1 MEQWKAIP
9 RARLTGAVAL
19 AEDRALVQLYLQRDG
34 QRAGPFSVEEVN
46 RQLAAGRLNPTDLG
60 WSESSPGWKP
70 LLSFVGVIVPG
81 GASSTAAPIGL
92 ATPVTFGLMRYA
104 GFWVRAVAFVIDGII
119 LTLLFLF
126 VAAFY
131 LRNYGGDTSSL
142 RLPIIIQSAIS
153 LLYFAISW
161 SSSMQATLGQKFCGV
176 KVVDGIG
183 AHRISLMRALGRSF
197 ALVLSGLLLGI
208 GYLMAAFT
216 ERKRALH
223 DMVADT
229 CVVKSGD

>member
-1 MEQWKAIP
+1 MQI
-9 RARLTGAVAL
+9 
-19 AEDRALVQLYLQRDG
+19 YLHRDG
-34 QRAGPFSVEEVN
+34 QRTGPFSLEEVN

-81 GASSTAAPIGL
+81 GASSTAAPIGM
-92 ATPVTFGLMRYA
+92 ATPVTFGLLRYA
-104 GFWVRAVAFVIDGII
+104 GFWIRAVAFAIDLII

-126 VAAFY
+126 VAAFC
-131 LRNYGGDTSSL
+131 LRNYGGDSYSL
-142 RLPIIIQSAIS
+142 RPITIQSVIS
-153 LLYFAISW
+153 FLYFALFW
-161 SSSMQATLGQKFCGV
+161 SSPMQATLGQKFCGL

-183 AHRISLMRALGRSF
+183 ARRISLMRALSRTF

-229 CVVKSGD
+229 CVVKAT

>member
-1 MEQWKAIP
+1 MQI
-9 RARLTGAVAL
+9 
-19 AEDRALVQLYLQRDG
+19 YLHRDG
-34 QRAGPFSVEEVN
+34 QRAGPFSLEEVN

-81 GASSTAAPIGL
+81 GASSTAAPIGM

-104 GFWVRAVAFVIDGII
+104 GFWVRAVAFVIDVII
-119 LTLLFLF
+119 LALLFLF
-126 VAAFY
+126 VAAFC
-131 LRNYGGDTSSL
+131 LRNYGGDSYSL
-142 RLPIIIQSAIS
+142 RPIIIQSVIT
-153 LLYFAISW
+153 LLYFALFW
-161 SSSMQATLGQKFCGV
+161 STSMQATPGQKFCGV

-183 AHRISLMRALGRSF
+183 AHRISLMRALGRTL

-223 DMVADT
+223 DMIADT
-229 CVVKSGD
+229 CVVKAT